1 MKGRKG
7 RRGVVRGGKGEWR
20 QSRQIVGIN
29 GGWRIMVLEGGHLV
43 ARIMQYVVS
52 GWQPQSGLK
61 PRERPNS
68 PLPLPEQY
76 NDNERNA
83 NARVEL
89 L

>member
-1 MKGRKG
+1 MVVKGRKG

-52 GWQPQSGLK
+52 GWQPQSET
-61 PRERPNS
+61 PRTSQFPS
-68 PLPLPEQY
+68 
-76 NDNERNA
+76 A
-83 NARVEL
+83 ST
-89 L
+89 